1 MMPGQESHLP
11 IWRSEPFRVF
21 FPLAVLLGWAG
32 IGHWLLYTVGA
43 TATYS
48 CTAHGIVQMQSF
60 MLAFA
65 VGFLLTAIP
74 RRTASGAPS
83 ATEIGTA
90 ITLLVVTAAA
100 ALFERELIAHVAYA
114 CVFALLL
121 RFALQRFRA
130 SAGGRRPP
138 AGFVLVP
145 VAVASGIL
153 GAALLA
159 ASVQGMVPAWIDRF
173 GRLLVQQGVFLCLAV
188 GVGSLVLPLM
198 SGAPPPPD
206 LGSSTRETRK
216 AIAWAI
222 IGLVIVASLALEAR
236 GWVRAGPLARAV
248 FVALGLGVGGGAW
261 RRPGKPGLHR
271 RFVWL
276 SVWLIPLGL
285 CLAGLLPDYRVP
297 ALHVLFIGGFAL
309 MAFGVAT
316 HVTLS
321 HLGLERLREGRPPAV
336 AFLGIA
342 VMVAMVARVTADWT
356 DSYFVHLGWAAG
368 SWLTGTAVWLLF
380 VVAKLR
386 G

>member
-121 RFALQRFRA
+121 RFALQRFPA

-248 FVALGLGVGGGAW
+248 AVALGLGVGGGAW